1 MTSKT
6 TASASLPARL
16 ARTSARWSASWASM
30 ATPPA
35 FVTAA
40 AAIPCGMSD
49 VLFMQ
54 QINRKANHG
63 ALKNPLFRC
72 VIVSVPAFCHWSE
85 RTSARTKLW
94 CKLSGGLH
102 HAEDS
107 NCTGC
112 ILGDA
117 ERCRRCRPASQ
128 GAAASGASSGWQVAG
143 RQGSDWQI
151 STSSARRDQGLTVCV
166 LDARKIERSGCAFH
180 YHTYAPLRRGISFDW
195 NREAFLLTGIAMW
208 RRRAG
213 HAVFGAFDPLN
224 DWRSGHQGLWP
235 LR

>member
-1 MTSKT
+1 MLKRARRPTASEARPPGLPAAATVAYLCPYMLAPPRTLPTDFIAPCLPTKT
-6 TASASLPARL
+6 DKLPSAANGCMRSSTMASASLPARL

-30 ATPPA
+30 VTPPA

-40 AAIPCGMSD
+40 AAIPCGTREELASGLCD

-54 QINRKANHG
+54 QIIRKANHG

-117 ERCRRCRPASQ
+117 E
-128 GAAASGASSGWQVAG
+128 
-143 RQGSDWQI
+143 
-151 STSSARRDQGLTVCV
+151 
-166 LDARKIERSGCAFH
+166 
-180 YHTYAPLRRGISFDW
+180 
-195 NREAFLLTGIAMW
+195 
-208 RRRAG
+208 
-213 HAVFGAFDPLN
+213 
-224 DWRSGHQGLWP
+224 
-235 LR
+235 